1 MGGPDA
7 RLRPPRGTHPRVGSF
22 PVRDVDNRTLRP
34 AFSWLYGGI
43 TMRWSPRAPRGGR
56 AAPDS
61 GGRWHGLLADV
72 RVGTKHLTSEGNRK

>member
-1 MGGPDA
+1 
-7 RLRPPRGTHPRVGSF
+7 
-22 PVRDVDNRTLRP
+22 
-34 AFSWLYGGI
+34 
-43 TMRWSPRAPRGGR
+43 MRWSPRAPRGGR